1 MTVGIERVKVEAAPV
16 IAARGDWEEFWRRF
30 RRDHLAA
37 AGAAFLIILALL
49 AFLGA
54 PLISHL
60 TGYAPDQQFFSGLD
74 INGLPLGPLQHE
86 LTADGLSSDPNGH
99 FFILGTDR
107 LGRDILVRLLYGARI
122 SLLVAFAA
130 TGGALLVGVPLGLIA
145 GYFRGVGDAIISR
158 AIDTMVAFPSLLF
171 AIGLAAVLGPG
182 LLNVIVVIVLF
193 SWYYPAR
200 IVRTAVLSLRS
211 EQFVEAAI
219 SVGSSDLKIIVGH
232 LLPHL
237 TAPIIVYSTGIIA
250 SNILFEAGLSYLGL
264 GVPPPAPSWGQMLS
278 DGVAGGLY
286 RVQPWLAV
294 VPGVALALTTL
305 SFNQL
310 GDGVRDAFAPKSGI

>member
-1 MTVGIERVKVEAAPV
+1 MTVGIERVKVEAAPA
-16 IAARGDWEEFWRRF
+16 IAARGDWEEFRQRF
-30 RRDHLAA
+30 RRDRLAV
-37 AGAAFLIILALL
+37 AGAAFLILLTLLAL
-49 AFLGA
+49 LGA
-54 PLISHL
+54 PLVARS
-60 TGYAPDQQFFSGLD
+60 TGYGPDQQSYAGLD
-74 INGLPLGPLQHE
+74 INGLPISPLQRE
-86 LTADGLSSDPNGH
+86 LAADGVTPDPNGPFH
-99 FFILGTDR
+99 VLGTDR

-130 TGGALLVGVPLGLIA
+130 TGGALLIGVPLGLIA
-145 GYFRGVGDAIISR
+145 GYFRGVSDAVISR
-158 AIDTMVAFPSLLF
+158 AIDTMVAFPSMLF

-182 LLNVIVVIVLF
+182 LLNVVVVIILF

-200 IVRTAVLSLRS
+200 IVRTAVLSLRG

-219 SVGSSDLKIIVGH
+219 SAGSSDLRIIFGH

-286 RVQPWLAV
+286 RIQPWLAV
-294 VPGVALALTTL
+294 IPGLALALTTL

-310 GDGVRDAFAPKSGI
+310 GDGIRDAFAPRGGL